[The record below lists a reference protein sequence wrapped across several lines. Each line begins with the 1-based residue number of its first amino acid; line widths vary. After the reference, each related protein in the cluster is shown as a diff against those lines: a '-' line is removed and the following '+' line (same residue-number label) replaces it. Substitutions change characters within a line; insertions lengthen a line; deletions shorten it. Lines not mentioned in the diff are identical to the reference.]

1 MKAPYSYCF
10 RYLYTRLYLPYICCE
25 YIIMD
30 SESRRQLQ
38 ELRRQSKQEHEELL
52 ADPAECEPETTF
64 GQRMAD
70 VITGGIATWTF
81 ILAQSAIII
90 VWTTYNLFSRKSGFD
105 PYPFV
110 LLNLFL
116 SFQAAY
122 TAPAIMM
129 SQKRQNMNDSR
140 RAEIESNVNV
150 KTDLELY
157 ALHEKIDMMKDKD
170 IAELKHTVSELLEE
184 LKKLRPPT
192 ANSA

>member
-1 MKAPYSYCF
+1 
-10 RYLYTRLYLPYICCE
+10 
-25 YIIMD
+25 MD
-30 SESRRQLQ
+30 INSRRQLT
-38 ELRRQSKQEHEELL
+38 ELRRQSKREHEELL
-52 ADPAECEPETTF
+52 ADPADCEPETTF

-70 VITGGIATWTF
+70 VITGAIATWTF
-81 ILAQSAIII
+81 ILAQTAIII
-90 VWTTYNLFSRKSGFD
+90 LWTGYNLLIKKTGFD

-129 SQKRQNMNDSR
+129 SQKRQNINDSR
-140 RAEIESNVNV
+140 RAEMESNVNV

-157 ALHEKIDMMKDKD
+157 ALHEKIDAMKDKD
-170 IAELKHTVSELLEE
+170 IAELKNTVNELLEE
-184 LKKLRPPT
+184 LKKARRPL